1 VGFSSF
7 SQNAIQSD
15 SVVILTENQAR
26 NIAKDLV
33 HYDFSLKVIEEQDL
47 RIKNFQN
54 KELEFNNIIN
64 SKDSIIFYQRKII
77 SKQNK
82 IIRKEKTVEL
92 HGYVGVQ
99 SFQPGLMEPIIYGN
113 LMIEFSRFN
122 LGAQYFVQF
131 NNENKYGVVF
141 EYKIF

>member
-1 VGFSSF
+1 
-7 SQNAIQSD
+7 
-15 SVVILTENQAR
+15 
-26 NIAKDLV
+26 
-33 HYDFSLKVIEEQDL
+33 VIEEQDL

-99 SFQPGLMEPIIYGN
+99 SFQPGLIEPIIYGN